1 MLHLWIVWIN
11 CIVIEK
17 KQIDLSVKFRNQ
29 LFVALN
35 IAKCWVKVMGVGDY
49 KFYEEFN
56 KAININERF
65 EFKFI
70 NPKNNADDL
79 EAKDVYSEESN

>member
-1 MLHLWIVWIN
+1 M
-11 CIVIEK
+11 
-17 KQIDLSVKFRNQ
+17 KFRNQ

-70 NPKNNADDL
+70 NPQNNADDL
-79 EAKDVYSEESN
+79 EAKDV